1 MAKYNITSL
10 NYIASGVNRSY
21 INMDLQLDYGLFDY
35 LHLLCAETRTSAYAS
50 TDERRSGDESKL
62 KQVSVD
68 IGTEHGTGKWHITNY
83 IQKADDTALSRELCA
98 DGIVLNEEQDVF
110 VETDSSSRDY
120 IRLYLSCC
128 TEEMRQKISQFN
140 LDREKIN
147 CSFLADNT
155 ANDKNELT
163 CSGQR
168 IQNLYDIVDV
178 SIKKLGIKE
187 SQNVVLQNLDRHHD
201 VYAPP
206 MASQPLGFCQTNS
219 EADFGNDA
227 LMLTDGTKQTPYYLR
242 TSQLDIRGSGLE
254 TTTFTTH
261 LESGLEK
268 TYAYQKPKSNVD
280 VIENWI
286 PRINYQGVSK
296 SWILDL
302 PVEPKSSVGAASDVA
317 SYDDGVVYAQK
328 MMPTKSTLNPQYT
341 TEMSAQTDL
350 LNCRTYTEIKS
361 VGGKPYLKF
370 YDDVNYTVVGTVEST
385 SALQNVQTK
394 TVNSQTGLANDT
406 LTKPYQKIEFVYPVD
421 YKTNAKHKSNLFN
434 VELSG
439 TWIETELERARQ
451 GAEQNIARD
460 SEKKQ
465 KLEQIKFDIE
475 SAIKEIAKNVSP
487 ANTQLFKITFLD

>member
-21 INMDLQLDYGLFDY
+21 INMDLQLDYQLFDY
-35 LHLLCAETRTSAYAS
+35 LHLLCAETGTSAYAS
-50 TDERRSGDESKL
+50 IEERKSGDESGMKH
-62 KQVSVD
+62 VSVD
-68 IGTEHGTGKWHITNY
+68 IGTEQGTGKQYITNY
-83 IQKADDTALSRELCA
+83 IQKVDGALSRELCA

-128 TEEMRQKISQFN
+128 TEEMQQKIKQFN
-140 LDREKIN
+140 VDREKIN
-147 CSFLADNT
+147 CSFLADST

-187 SQNVVLQNLDRHHD
+187 HQNVVLQNLDRHHD

-206 MASQPLGFCQTNS
+206 MTSQPLGFCQANS
-219 EADFGNDA
+219 EVDFGNDA
-227 LMLTDGTKQTPYYLR
+227 LVLTNGTKQSPYYLR
-242 TSQLDIRGSGLE
+242 TSQLDAHETGLE
-254 TTTFTTH
+254 ATTFTTR
-261 LESGLEK
+261 LESGQEK
-268 TYAYQKPKSNVD
+268 TYAYQKPSSGVD
-280 VIENWI
+280 VIENWM

-302 PVEPKSSVGAASDVA
+302 PVEPKSSVGAATDVA
-317 SYDDGVVYAQK
+317 SYDDGVVYAHR

-361 VGGKPYLKF
+361 VGGRPYLKF
-370 YDDVNYTVVGTVEST
+370 YDDVNYTVVGSIEST
-385 SALQNVQTK
+385 SSLQNVLTK
-394 TVNSQTGLANDT
+394 PVNSRSGSANDT
-406 LTKPYQKIEFVYPVD
+406 LTKPYQKIEFIYPVD
-421 YKTNAKHKSNLFN
+421 YKTNAKHKSNMFN

-439 TWIETELERARQ
+439 TQIETELEKANSDVEQ
-451 GAEQNIARD
+451 DIAE
-460 SEKKQ
+460 STKKKQ